1 MGVSFAPRSR
11 RGVYQRAI
19 QGRPAMELLKAGLS
33 YGFFLAKH
41 PDRVAQA
48 LAYSNAAQAA
58 RKARDGRVAVL
69 ARRTAPLNAKVERP
83 TDGYDGGDKRRACS
97 PNGGRRMKSSSS

>member
-1 MGVSFAPRSR
+1 LSWGGNAPALHGREL
-11 RGVYQRAI
+11 RAA
-19 QGRPAMELLKAGLS
+19 QPAWSLPTCHARAARHGALLKAGLS

-58 RKARDGRVAVL
+58 RKARVGRWPHWL
-69 ARRTAPLNAKVERP
+69 GEQHL
-83 TDGYDGGDKRRACS
+83 
-97 PNGGRRMKSSSS
+97 